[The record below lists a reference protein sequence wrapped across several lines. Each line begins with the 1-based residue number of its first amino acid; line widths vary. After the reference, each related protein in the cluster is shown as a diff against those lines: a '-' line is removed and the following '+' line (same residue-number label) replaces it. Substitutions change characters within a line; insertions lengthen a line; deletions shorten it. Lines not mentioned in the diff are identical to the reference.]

1 MPTNHAH
8 DPKKPHPSTPRP
20 RQPDEEEPKVIT
32 RGRVSH
38 VEHEVDQP
46 EPMPVRKSGEREKVS
61 RYTAD

>member
-8 DPKKPHPSTPRP
+8 DSKKPRPSAPRP
-20 RQPDEEEPKVIT
+20 SQPDDEPKVIT

-46 EPMPVRKSGEREKVS
+46 EPMPVRKSGERDKVS